1 MFDMAAY
8 GCVNIAVAQYTLQAA
23 TAAAAAAAELSTEH

>member
-1 MFDMAAY
+1 MAAY

-23 TAAAAAAAELSTEH
+23 TAAAAAALMH